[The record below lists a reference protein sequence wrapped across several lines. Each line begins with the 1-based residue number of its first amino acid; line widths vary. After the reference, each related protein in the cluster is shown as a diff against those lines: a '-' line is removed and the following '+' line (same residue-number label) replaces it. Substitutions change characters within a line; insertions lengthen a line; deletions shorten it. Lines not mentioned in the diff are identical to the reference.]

1 MEDCSL
7 FDMGF
12 SGPKF
17 TWTNRQ
23 DAQSNVR
30 VRLDRAVCNSLFAT
44 RFDKCQVEN
53 VITTSSDHYAVIIDL
68 EAVRDLSPNLPVR
81 QPFRYEAMW
90 RRAEDYRPT
99 VEQAWKNSVGG
110 PNPLQAAC
118 SALSQTASSLQK
130 WSRQTFGAVRRN
142 IQRLEKELRVMR
154 DSPICPD
161 LLAMEREIEQ
171 QLCEL
176 FGREEIM
183 ARQRSRVEW
192 LREGDRNTAFFTL
205 GHQLGRR
212 TTISAFLFVMM
223 ARSVRIKRG
232 LKIWFIH
239 FMSSFSPQNLT

>member
-12 SGPKF
+12 SGLKF

-53 VITTSSDHYAVIIDL
+53 VITTSSDHYAVIIDF
-68 EAVRDLSPNLPVR
+68 EAVRDLSPNFPVR

-99 VEQAWKNSVGG
+99 VEQAWKNAVGG

-118 SALSQTASSLQK
+118 SSSLQK
-130 WSRQTFGAVRRN
+130 WSRQTFGAVR
-142 IQRLEKELRVMR
+142 
-154 DSPICPD
+154 
-161 LLAMEREIEQ
+161 
-171 QLCEL
+171 
-176 FGREEIM
+176 
-183 ARQRSRVEW
+183 
-192 LREGDRNTAFFTL
+192 
-205 GHQLGRR
+205 
-212 TTISAFLFVMM
+212 
-223 ARSVRIKRG
+223 
-232 LKIWFIH
+232 
-239 FMSSFSPQNLT
+239 